1 MQVRVFSSGRD
12 RLSRRDFVAGGA
24 IMLTSAGCLRTC
36 PANEAAKVAE
46 TKTISQEPD
55 HYHGWPTLA
64 RRGNGQLVL
73 VYSGGREGHVCPFG
87 RVEMM
92 VSNDEGRSWGF
103 PQVLLDTA
111 LDDRDS
117 GVLETARGSL
127 LVTTFTSL
135 AYEPLLERALKP
147 SSGESWPPE
156 RLRRW
161 QSARDRLTPEQR
173 RSQLGEWML
182 RSTDGGITWS
192 RRYSSIVNSPH
203 GPVQLADGRLL
214 YAGKELWSGEK
225 RVGVCESKDDGQTW
239 SWLAAIPPRPG
250 DRADAYHE
258 LHASETGDGRII
270 VHIRNHN
277 PTNDREILQTESIDG
292 GRTWSLPHSI
302 GVWGLPSHLLRL
314 RDGRVLMSYGYRRS
328 PFGVQ
333 ARLSADSGRTWSGPL
348 PISADGASGDLGYPS
363 TVELGDGSLLTVWYE
378 RPANSG
384 LAVLRQARWRIET
397 QE

>member
-258 LHASETGDGRII
+258 LHAERDRGRA
-270 VHIRNHN
+270 NH
-277 PTNDREILQTESIDG
+277 R
-292 GRTWSLPHSI
+292 PH
-302 GVWGLPSHLLRL
+302 PQPQP
-314 RDGRVLMSYGYRRS
+314 DKRS
-328 PFGVQ
+328 
-333 ARLSADSGRTWSGPL
+333 
-348 PISADGASGDLGYPS
+348 
-363 TVELGDGSLLTVWYE
+363 
-378 RPANSG
+378 
-384 LAVLRQARWRIET
+384 
-397 QE
+397 